1 MTSPP
6 AAAPP
11 RTWVLALWAPCR
23 GFWVILLPS
32 LFAAGT
38 LFGAYYDARNGRF
51 AAGLASA
58 AIALPAL
65 AVIWFAAADIRAIL
79 IGEKPTSEKLMLSE
93 IGMMSVLFAIFL
105 VFSAIAA
112 PAFNGLF
119 RHSAEGSMKGG
130 LATLRMAIVS
140 YRTSHDGRAPDSL
153 EALIAAKAL
162 SAIPL
167 LWLPGSKSV
176 HAKTNGTIVVYSTAP
191 TDTGQWAYV
200 VSLSSPGETGT
211 VFIDCTHTDTRGSA
225 WTAY

>member
-1 MTSPP
+1 VTTPA

-38 LFGAYYDARNGRF
+38 LFGAYYNARSGRF
-51 AAGLASA
+51 AACLGSA
-58 AIALPAL
+58 VIALPVL
-65 AVIWFAAADIRAIL
+65 AVVWFAAADIRAVL

-93 IGMMSVLFAIFL
+93 IGMMSALFAIFIVL
-105 VFSAIAA
+105 SAITA
-112 PAFNGLF
+112 PAYTGLF
-119 RHSAEGSMKGG
+119 RHSAEGSMRGG

-140 YRTSHDGRAPDSL
+140 YRTSHDGRAPESL
-153 EALIAAKAL
+153 EALVAVKAL
-162 SAIPL
+162 PEIPL
-167 LWLPGSKSV
+167 LWMAGSKSV
-176 HAKTNGTIVVYSTAP
+176 HAKTSSSIVVYSTAAK
-191 TDTGQWAYV
+191 DTGQWAYV
-200 VSLSSPGETGT
+200 VSLSSPEETGA